1 MSVGLAF
8 VGSGWFNGFRKSW
21 ERVVNDI
28 FFFEGGVDKVGWR
41 ECVCVC
47 YLSWM
52 EEIEGIND
60 DELEKQLEVEK
71 MNGNDNDDWFA
82 FLKRASRIVFEE

>member
-1 MSVGLAF
+1 
-8 VGSGWFNGFRKSW
+8 
-21 ERVVNDI
+21 
-28 FFFEGGVDKVGWR
+28 
-41 ECVCVC
+41 
-47 YLSWM
+47 M